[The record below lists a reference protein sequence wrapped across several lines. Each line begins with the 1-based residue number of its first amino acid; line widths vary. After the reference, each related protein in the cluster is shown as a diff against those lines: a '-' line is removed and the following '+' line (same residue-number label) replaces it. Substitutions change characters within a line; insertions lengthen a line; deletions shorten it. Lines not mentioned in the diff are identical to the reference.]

1 MKKISSLLIF
11 QVLLNLPARI
21 KRLGIHLLPF
31 QSKWSNPFPP
41 TGVKEWF
48 TDSFFYIIDIV
59 GMPEWFQIIHHVTNW
74 KIRQITPEEK
84 ALGYQIFRESI
95 DYHLVKI
102 NSNSS
107 WATKKFALAY
117 VSFNIINYKNK
128 IRKETFIH
136 ELMHVW
142 QYQNFGSI
150 YIARAIKAQLSKEG
164 YDYGGVENL
173 YQGML
178 SGKKLVEFNFEQ
190 QADIIEDFYNLTRTN
205 DHANDM
211 ILSIYR
217 YYAMQLN
224 DKKEVLTA

>member
-1 MKKISSLLIF
+1 MMKLSSFLIV
-11 QVLLNLPARI
+11 QVIMHLP
-21 KRLGIHLLPF
+21 KRLMRLGLHFLPL
-31 QSKWSNPFPP
+31 QSSYRNPFPP
-41 TGVKEWF
+41 ASVKEWF
-48 TDSFFYIIDIV
+48 TDTFFYIIDV
-59 GMPEWFQIIHHVTNW
+59 FGMPEWFQIIHQMTNW
-74 KIRQITPEEK
+74 NIRPLTPDERATGRQIFGDTVN
-84 ALGYQIFRESI
+84 YDF
-95 DYHLVKI
+95 VKVNP
-102 NSNSS
+102 NSR
-107 WATKKFALAY
+107 WATKKFAIAY

-150 YIARAIKAQLSKEG
+150 YIAKAIKAQLSKEG

-178 SGKKLVEFNFEQ
+178 SGKRLIAFNFEQ
-190 QADIIEDFYNLTRTN
+190 QADIIEDFYNLTRTK

-217 YYAMQLN
+217 YYALQL
-224 DKKEVLTA
+224 KEREALLTA

>member
-1 MKKISSLLIF
+1 MMKLSSFLIV
-11 QVLLNLPARI
+11 QVIIHFP
-21 KRLGIHLLPF
+21 KRLSRLGFHFLPIK
-31 QSKWSNPFPP
+31 SRYSNPFPP
-41 TGVKEWF
+41 ASIKEWF
-48 TDSFFYIIDIV
+48 TDTFFYIIDV
-59 GMPEWFQIIHHVTNW
+59 FGMPEWFQVIHHLTNW
-74 KIRQITPEEK
+74 NIRPLSPDEK
-84 ALGYQIFRESI
+84 TTGYQIFGDTI
-95 DYHLVKI
+95 NYDLVKV
-102 NSNSS
+102 NSNSR
-107 WATKKFALAY
+107 WATKKFAIAY

-150 YIARAIKAQLSKEG
+150 YIAKAIKAQLSKEG

-178 SGKKLVEFNFEQ
+178 CGKSLLEFNFEQ

-217 YYAMQLN
+217 YYALQLK
-224 DKKEVLTA
+224 DGEELTYT